1 MEFYIV
7 QNSNKIRYG
16 VGNLIL
22 KGIIPTPNIPTTHGP
37 KPRLERPNKEISSF
51 FFIYK

>member
-7 QNSNKIRYG
+7 QNSNKIRHG

-22 KGIIPTPNIPTTHGP
+22 KGIVPTPNIPTTHGP
-37 KPRLERPNKEISSF
+37 KPRLERPNKEISKT
-51 FFIYK
+51 I